1 MTPIYD
7 LDECMLSYKNA
18 SYGGS
23 RKKEGIIFNNKE
35 WLVKYP
41 HRKLENSAKAYSS
54 YQVSEY
60 IGSHIY
66 DILGYD
72 VQNTILG
79 IRNNTLVVGCEDFAT
94 NGRIL
99 MEMKTIKNVHIETAD
114 IDLSLRNYSGNDVD
128 ELMFHFDNNP
138 VLQEIPNIKRHFFEQ
153 AIIDI
158 FIGNACRYNDNWGI
172 IRQKDNAAVPAPIYS
187 NGNCFEL
194 RMSDE
199 QIREIITKSEFTDLS
214 IGIMTAYTSNGK
226 ALSVEEFIEKFSKDK
241 CFINAIED
249 SIPLMNEK
257 MLEITNLILEIPE
270 QIINSNSVELFIIS
284 DIRKEAILKQMKN
297 RFEILLMPLA
307 Q

>member
-1 MTPIYD
+1 MTTIYD

-35 WLVKYP
+35 WLIKYP
-41 HRKLENSAKAYSS
+41 HRKLENVSEAYSS

-60 IGSHIY
+60 IGSHIFE
-66 DILGYD
+66 ILGYD

-79 IRNNTLVVGCEDFAT
+79 IRNNILVVGCEDFAT
-94 NGRIL
+94 NGRNL

-114 IDLSLRNYSGNDVD
+114 VDLPLRKYSGNDVD

-138 VLQEIPNIKRHFFEQ
+138 VLQEVPNIKRHFFEQ
-153 AIIDI
+153 AIVDI

-187 NGNCFEL
+187 SGNCFEL

-199 QIREIITKSEFTDLS
+199 QIKEIITKSEFTDHS
-214 IGIMTAYTSNGK
+214 IAIMTAYSSNGIN
-226 ALSVEEFIEKFSKDK
+226 LSAADFIEKYTRDK
-241 CFINAIED
+241 CFISAIENN
-249 SIPLMNEK
+249 IPLMNEK
-257 MLEITNLILEIPE
+257 MQEITKLIMEIPE
-270 QIINSNSVELFIIS
+270 KIINSNSVEIFIIS

-297 RFEILLMPLA
+297 RFEMLLMPLE